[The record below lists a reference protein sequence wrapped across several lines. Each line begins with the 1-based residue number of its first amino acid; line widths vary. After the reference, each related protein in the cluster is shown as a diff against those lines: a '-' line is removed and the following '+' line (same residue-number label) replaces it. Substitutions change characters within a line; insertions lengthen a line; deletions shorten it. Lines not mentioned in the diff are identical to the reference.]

1 MPTMS
6 DTDVPDPDAT
16 RPLSSFPPSGGRPG
30 GAASDATPPRR
41 AEESAAGS
49 SGPGTSAS
57 GPGGPAS
64 GSPASGSPGS
74 GGRTSGPE
82 LPVVGGLPGE
92 DLPETVAS
100 LLKPGMVLFGR
111 YELIRTLGRG
121 GFGIVWHGK
130 DRELDIDVALKFLAD
145 HIAASPDS
153 VDDLKRETRYSLRL
167 THPHIVR
174 IYNFIQEGSLV
185 GISME
190 YVSGGTLPQLR
201 ASRHQRS
208 LPVRDIGPLIAQLC
222 DALEYAHT
230 KPRIV
235 HRDLKPG
242 NLMLDARGELKIA
255 DFGISRSI
263 SDSHTRLTSQG
274 DTSGTLAYMS
284 PQQMMGDPPKPTDD
298 IYSLGATIYDLLTG
312 KPPFHTGDI
321 VRQALDVLPPRMDV
335 RRRDLEIDG
344 EPIPEEWEEVVA
356 ACLAKE
362 AIERPS
368 SAALVAERL
377 GLRTPSGGSSGRTA
391 AMTPFEAPASDATVV
406 LPPSGGRTGAR
417 TGATVGGT
425 SVRTAAGGAADAG
438 AAPGSAGTRTGTRPG
453 VGPAP
458 AAQEFESRPRSRM
471 PMVVGGVVLG
481 ALVLGGG
488 AVLLLRGDSSETPA
502 SQAAV
507 ASTDAPSAGGNGATG
522 GGAAADGGNDGSGAA
537 PIEGAAP
544 DGGTAPSGGAAP
556 PDDHADSGVDAD
568 LPALRARIE
577 GLLLSGKW
585 DAAERELR
593 EYQRLAPGDTRSEV
607 WREELSM
614 GRRRDREEREL
625 DDLVGRFRR
634 ALDNRDADAAARHLQ
649 SLRTRAGDDPRLA
662 ALASELEEARRSWR
676 SAPIEE
682 APREEA
688 PPEDAPPRS
697 DPPRTTTTEAPES
710 SGDVEKSV
718 RALLRDYE
726 QALERLDVGAYAALW
741 TKFPSDSR
749 KILENSFRDTK
760 EIRIDISN
768 IRVEPSGA
776 RATVRFREHRVITPK
791 AGREQSVDRD
801 VRMTLARQDGGGWRI
816 TESGQ

>member
-1 MPTMS
+1 MS
-6 DTDVPDPDAT
+6 DDDHLDPDAT
-16 RPLSSFPPSGGRPG
+16 RPVSSGTGWTGPRPAAPGDPSSAGTRPAGSGTSPGEGPSSSGG
-30 GAASDATPPRR
+30 
-41 AEESAAGS
+41 
-49 SGPGTSAS
+49 GT
-57 GPGGPAS
+57 
-64 GSPASGSPGS
+64 
-74 GGRTSGPE
+74 GRTSGPD
-82 LPVVGGLPGE
+82 LPVVGAAPGE

-100 LLKPGMVLFGR
+100 LLRPGMVLFSR
-111 YELIRTLGRG
+111 YELLRTLGRG
-121 GFGIVWHGK
+121 GFGVVWHGK

-208 LPVRDIGPLIAQLC
+208 LPVRDIAPLIAQLC

-284 PQQMMGDPPKPTDD
+284 PQQMMGEPPKPTDD

-321 VRQALDVLPPRMDV
+321 VRQALNVLPPRMDV

-362 AIERPS
+362 AIDRPS

-391 AMTPFEAPASDATVV
+391 ASTPFDAPVSDATIV

-417 TGATVGGT
+417 TGATGVDPAGRP
-425 SVRTAAGGAADAG
+425 SAEASRTGAATATPGRTSASATTMASG
-438 AAPGSAGTRTGTRPG
+438 AAP
-453 VGPAP
+453 
-458 AAQEFESRPRSRM
+458 EFEAAPRSRM
-471 PMVVGGVVLG
+471 PLLVGGAVLG

-488 AVLLLRGDSSETPA
+488 AFLLLRGDSAGPTTAVVGAPGGGASATGVGSDASAPGAGANPA
-502 SQAAV
+502 
-507 ASTDAPSAGGNGATG
+507 DGPGG
-522 GGAAADGGNDGSGAA
+522 GGAAPGAA
-537 PIEGAAP
+537 TGGTTP
-544 DGGTAPSGGAAP
+544 DGGTTGAEPGGMTDAA
-556 PDDHADSGVDAD
+556 HAD
-568 LPALRARIE
+568 LPALRTRIE

-585 DAAERELR
+585 DAAERELL

-607 WREELSM
+607 WREELAM

-625 DDLVGRFRR
+625 DDLVARFRR
-634 ALDNRDADAAARHLQ
+634 ALDNRDAEAATRHLEG
-649 SLRTRAGDDPRLA
+649 LRTRAADDPRLA
-662 ALASELEEARRSWR
+662 TLSTELEEARRSWR
-676 SAPIEE
+676 SQPIEE
-682 APREEA
+682 TPREESR
-688 PPEDAPPRS
+688 PVESTPRPEPSRPGAGG
-697 DPPRTTTTEAPES
+697 AGES
-710 SGDVEKSV
+710 AGDIERPI

-726 QALERLDVGAYAALW
+726 EALERLDVGAYAALW
-741 TKFPSDSR
+741 SRFPSESR

-760 EIRIDISN
+760 ELRIDIAN
-768 IRVEPSGA
+768 IRIEPAGD

-801 VRMTLARQDGGGWRI
+801 VRMSVVRQDGGWRI